1 MNIFKAIYK
10 KELSGYFGTPIAY
23 VFIVIFIF
31 LNGIFTFKLAN
42 FYEINQADLRAFF
55 FWHPWLYLFLV
66 PAVSMR
72 LWSEER
78 KSGTIEL
85 LFTLPIKSGTIILG
99 KFLAA
104 LSFIAVNLLLT
115 FPMVITVFYLGNPD
129 AGIIIAGYIGS
140 LLMAGAYL
148 SIGSAFSALTKN
160 QVISFILTAVA
171 CLVFILIGYH
181 PFVKFL
187 SDSGIIPM
195 FVIENLRS
203 LSFMAHFD
211 SIQKGVFE
219 LRDLIFFLSIIGCG
233 LYANYVILEEKKS
246 E

>member
-1 MNIFKAIYK
+1 MDAFKSIYK
-10 KELSGYFGTPIAY
+10 RELGSYFGTPIAY

-31 LNGIFTFKLAN
+31 LNGIFTFKIAN
-42 FYEINQADLRAFF
+42 FFENNQADLRVFF

-85 LFTLPIKSGTIILG
+85 LFTLPVKPMQAVAG

-104 LSFIAVNLLLT
+104 LTFIGINLLLT
-115 FPMVITVFYLGNPD
+115 FPMVITVYYLGEPD
-129 AGIIIAGYIGS
+129 GGVILASYLGS
-140 LLMAGAYL
+140 LLMAGSYL
-148 SIGSAFSALTKN
+148 AIGLAFSAMTKN
-160 QVISFILTAVA
+160 QVVSFILTAVT
-171 CLVFILIGYH
+171 CLGLILIGFV

-187 SDSGIIPM
+187 SGVLPG
-195 FVIENLRS
+195 FVVENLRA
-203 LSFMAHFD
+203 LSFSSHFD
-211 SIQKGVFE
+211 SIQKGVFDM
-219 LRDLIFFLSIIGCG
+219 RDLIFFMSIIGLG
-233 LYANYVILEEKKS
+233 LYANLVILEEEKS